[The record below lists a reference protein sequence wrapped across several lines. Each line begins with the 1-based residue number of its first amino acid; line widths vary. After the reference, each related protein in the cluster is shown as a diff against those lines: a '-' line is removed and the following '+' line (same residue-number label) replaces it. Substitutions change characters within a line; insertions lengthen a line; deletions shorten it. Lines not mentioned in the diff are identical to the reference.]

1 MRNRPR
7 NRQRNQQQNI
17 LVRYPAFQ
25 AVWWHGIML
34 VMLLVF
40 LPLHNAG
47 ASTGKVGDRD
57 MTLNCEFTRYGNS
70 GAATKLTKGWIPP
83 RQTHH
88 ITGDEVVFDSYYKK
102 LKGKVT
108 KRDDERIEWTYQERA
123 KDIKGRR
130 FGATRYYS
138 YFFTTKKIASKMGF
152 KLYRDFE
159 YVWGTCTTKP
169 KKTTA
174 SKSTSQT
181 SSKSKSV
188 KKTDKKPTNKWTY
201 LRGNGDISIY
211 HHAKLDIFL
220 VTSINPEF
228 DALYDRLIVSPK
240 TLIGVAM
247 HWQDDDKSIGKNNYV
262 YRHPMFVGT
271 TMFGQK
277 QAIIM
282 RGAILDELKN
292 DKQAFLEFAV
302 TDMETDITYAE
313 QTTTEFR
320 E

>member
-1 MRNRPR
+1 M
-7 NRQRNQQQNI
+7 
-17 LVRYPAFQ
+17 L
-25 AVWWHGIML
+25 AV
-34 VMLLVF
+34 LLVL
-40 LPLHNAG
+40 LPLYNAS
-47 ASTGKVGDRD
+47 ASTGQVGDRD

-83 RQTHH
+83 QQTHH
-88 ITGDEVVFDSYYKK
+88 ITGDEVVFESYYKK
-102 LKGKVT
+102 LRGKVT

-123 KDIKGRR
+123 KDYKGRR

-152 KLYRDFE
+152 KIYRDFE
-159 YVWGTCTTKP
+159 YVWGTCSAKP

-174 SKSTSQT
+174 RKNTPQSF
-181 SSKSKSV
+181 SKSKSI
-188 KKTDKKPTNKWTY
+188 KKTDKKPNQKWAY

-228 DALYDRLIVSPK
+228 DALYDRLVASPK

-247 HWQDDDKSIGKNNYV
+247 HWKDDDKSICQNSYV

-282 RGAILDELKN
+282 RGTFLDELKA